1 MDCHRACTLAC
12 CRVKLLCA
20 RAKSDLEAP
29 ALTSEGVKVL
39 SRWALQ
45 MVWACASTGIWISY
59 LPTRA
64 LLVSTGITGTSL
76 PVEMVSG
83 GTFTILAVIVS
94 MFVCCIHTLHCKK
107 K

>member
-1 MDCHRACTLAC
+1 M
-12 CRVKLLCA
+12 
-20 RAKSDLEAP
+20 
-29 ALTSEGVKVL
+29 
-39 SRWALQ
+39 
-45 MVWACASTGIWISY
+45 
-59 LPTRA
+59 RA

-83 GTFTILAVIVS
+83 GTFMILAVIVS